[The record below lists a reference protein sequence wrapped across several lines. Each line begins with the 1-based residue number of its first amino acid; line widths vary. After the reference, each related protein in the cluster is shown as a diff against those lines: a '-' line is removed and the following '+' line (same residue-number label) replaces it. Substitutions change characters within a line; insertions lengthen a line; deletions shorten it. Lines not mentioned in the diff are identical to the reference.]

1 MDNVFNINDF
11 DVNEEKIREMEL
23 QKLKSLYEKECNYI
37 ELTDDEQEEME
48 RLIEK
53 YGNVE

>member
-23 QKLKSLYEKECNYI
+23 QKLKFLYEKECNYI